1 MRTGQLGQLVQLPR
15 GANERSGG
23 LLLVWGRVEGDVVE
37 QGGDEG
43 EEQEG
48 QRQYEDHADH
58 HQGENGVV
66 GPHQGQPGRQA
77 DEDHQQPD
85 DDLGVDVP
93 KGEGATELIGLREL
107 HGGSAGVLPQL
118 RKVRSPWAKKSTSI
132 LKTAS

>member
-1 MRTGQLGQLVQLPR
+1 MLLAGGGVQ
-15 GANERSGG
+15 
-23 LLLVWGRVEGDVVE
+23 GDVVE

-48 QRQYEDHADH
+48 QRQHENHAHH
-58 HQGENGVV
+58 HQGENGVIC
-66 GPHQGQPGRQA
+66 PHQGQAGRQA
-77 DEDHQQPD
+77 DENYQQPD
-85 DDLGVDVP
+85 NDMGVDVP

-118 RKVRSPWAKKSTSI
+118 RTVRSPWAKKSTSI